1 MNQDNASDEYY
12 MQIALHYAKQAFEEQ
27 EVPIGA
33 LIVSDKE
40 EIIGYGSNKVERNK
54 TQTAHAEM
62 EALQKAALQKNN
74 WRLENCRL
82 YVTLEPCLMCMGAL
96 RLSRIK
102 HVFFG
107 AHSHLFG
114 NHLDRDFFIPLY
126 NKNISVIKGGIN
138 EEECAAILKKF
149 FQNKR
154 KKSE

>member
-1 MNQDNASDEYY
+1 MNQKDALGEHY
-12 MQIALHYAKQAFEEQ
+12 MQIALMYAKQAFEEH

-33 LIVSDKE
+33 IIVSETE
-40 EIIGYGSNKVERNK
+40 EIIGYGYNKVEQNK

-62 EALQKAALQKNN
+62 EALQKAALQKND

-126 NKNISVIKGGIN
+126 NKNVSVIKGGIN
-138 EEECAAILKKF
+138 EQECATILKEF